1 MAEIPKGIQEFMIN
15 KIFEFFNWDRI
26 IVDVAIYQTKEE
38 GWKISIYYK
47 NKKAAI
53 KPLISIFHV
62 KNTTIR
68 RLLEQLFYCGKKKE
82 NLDTDKKTKIEN
94 FKFFL
99 LIKKKDDT
107 IKLFPVNTKAD
118 TSKNKKQEECILDKL
133 KKELNKL
140 KKLSYSLLSNKL
152 KKELNKLKKE
162 SHSIILDKLKEGLSF
177 LFSFSTYDT
186 KNEDLIGGRI
196 FIFFTIKKD
205 IIKNEKLEL
214 LEVIEGYLDSKEL
227 KSYIKQITGMKEQ
240 EFKEKLG
247 YAIMYS
253 Q

>member
-1 MAEIPKGIQEFMIN
+1 MNEIPESIQKFIIKEVV
-15 KIFEFFNWDRI
+15 KFFHWDRI

-47 NKKAAI
+47 NKKVAI

-82 NLDTDKKTKIEN
+82 NLDTDKKTKIKN

-133 KKELNKL
+133 KKELYSL
-140 KKLSYSLLSNKL
+140 LSYSLLSNKL

-162 SHSIILDKLKEGLSF
+162 PPSIILDKLKEGLSF
-177 LFSFSTYDT
+177 LFSFSTYNT
-186 KNEDLIGGRI
+186 KNEDLIGGHI

>member
-1 MAEIPKGIQEFMIN
+1 MNEIPESIQKFIIKEVV
-15 KIFEFFNWDRI
+15 KFFHWDRI

-47 NKKAAI
+47 NKKVAI

-82 NLDTDKKTKIEN
+82 NLDTDKKTKIKN

-133 KKELNKL
+133 KKELYSL
-140 KKLSYSLLSNKL
+140 LSYSLLSNKL
-152 KKELNKLKKE
+152 KKELNKLKK
-162 SHSIILDKLKEGLSF
+162 SRPPL
-177 LFSFSTYDT
+177 Y
-186 KNEDLIGGRI
+186 
-196 FIFFTIKKD
+196 
-205 IIKNEKLEL
+205 
-214 LEVIEGYLDSKEL
+214 
-227 KSYIKQITGMKEQ
+227 
-240 EFKEKLG
+240 
-247 YAIMYS
+247 
-253 Q
+253 